1 MDDFQSMNPYTFEV
15 AYNHEATAL
24 DGLDSVVRKAHTD
37 FLLWKEKSFEE
48 RAVHFQ
54 HLRQMMLNLTEEYGE
69 IASNEMGK
77 PITEAIKEVE
87 KCADLCNFYS
97 KNAKTFLKTEYI
109 ETEFHKSLVTYEPMG
124 VIFGVM
130 PWNYP
135 YWQILRFAIPA
146 LMAGN
151 AVIIKPA
158 PNVFQCA
165 KALEH
170 LFWEA
175 EFPKHLFQVVYIN
188 EALTPLIIKEKKIQ
202 GVAFTGSAE
211 GGSVI
216 AALAGKY
223 LKKTIVELGGNDP
236 FIILDDANIQEAVKA
251 VVASRFSNCGQ
262 ACIAAKRLII
272 TAGVAEEVIP
282 LIEKAIDALV
292 LGDPLDKNTQLGP
305 LARPDLLDRLEEQVN
320 QSIKAGAKVL
330 KGGKR
335 IKDSNFFEPTIL
347 TDVPKGCPAYEDELF
362 GPVLSIFIVEN
373 EEKAIELANDSDY
386 GLGASVWTKDLKH
399 GEKIAKKIEAGQ
411 VFVNR
416 RVRSDARLPFGGT
429 KQSGY
434 GRELSVAGIREFTDT
449 KVIVVD

>member
-1 MDDFQSMNPYTFEV
+1 MDDFQSMNPFTLEV
-15 AYNHEATAL
+15 AYDHGATAL
-24 DGLDSVVRKAHTD
+24 DELDSVVRKAHKD
-37 FLLWKEKSFEE
+37 FLLWREKPFKE

-54 HLRQMMLNLTEEYGE
+54 HLRQMMLNLSEEYGK
-69 IASNEMGK
+69 IAVNEMGK
-77 PITEAIKEVE
+77 PITEAKKEVE
-87 KCADLCNFYS
+87 KGASLCDFYA
-97 KNAKTFLKTEYI
+97 KNAENFLKTEYI
-109 ETEFHKSLVTYEPMG
+109 ETGFHKSLVTYEPMG
-124 VIFGVM
+124 VLLGVM

-151 AVIIKPA
+151 AVIIKPS

-175 EFPKHLFQVVYIN
+175 EFPRHLFQVVYIN

-202 GVAFTGSAE
+202 GVAFTGSAQ
-211 GGSVI
+211 GGSAV

-236 FIILDDANIQEAVKA
+236 FIILDNANIEEAVKA
-251 VVASRFSNCGQ
+251 VVASRFANCGQ
-262 ACIAAKRLII
+262 ACIAAKRLIV
-272 TAGVAEEVIP
+272 TAGVAEEVISLVKKAVGE
-282 LIEKAIDALV
+282 LIV
-292 LGDPLDKNTQLGP
+292 GDPLEKETQIGP
-305 LARPDLLDRLEEQVN
+305 LARPDLVDKLEEQVN
-320 QSIKAGAKVL
+320 QSIAAGAKVL

-335 IKDSNFFEPTIL
+335 IEDSNFFEPTIL
-347 TDVPKGCPAYEDELF
+347 IDVPKGCPAYEEELF
-362 GPVLSIFIVEN
+362 GPVLSIFVVEN

-399 GEKIAKKIEAGQ
+399 GEKIAKRIEAGQ

-434 GRELSVAGIREFTDT
+434 GRELSVAGIREFTNT